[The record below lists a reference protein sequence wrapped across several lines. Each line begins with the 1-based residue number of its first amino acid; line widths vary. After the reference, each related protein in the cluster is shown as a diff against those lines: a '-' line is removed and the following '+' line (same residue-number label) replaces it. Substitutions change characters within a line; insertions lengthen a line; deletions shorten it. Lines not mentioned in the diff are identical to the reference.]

1 MFPTRSI
8 TNQIN
13 ARTTEAIT
21 AECRPTAGDD
31 SSSLASCASSSRDR
45 GTVRRSVGRYDT
57 AIEGARAGAVAPC
70 RSRDA
75 RTSTTDATDERFAA
89 VLRCAR
95 ADRRRDHNALVE
107 VQIRQARVDDAPDVA
122 ALHLRTALFAY
133 ASIFPPEAAPPELHH
148 LMLDW
153 EQRLAGGHV
162 PNLRGFVAVTGDQIS
177 GVILAGAD
185 PERLE
190 MGHITRFYVDAPQW
204 GQGIGRLLY
213 EAAVSHLMRA
223 GYRQAS
229 LWVLEENARARAWYE
244 RLGWTCTGEH
254 KVAEGTPGVDDVR
267 YTRSL

>member
-162 PNLRGFVAVTGDQIS
+162 PNLRGFVAVTGDQVS
-177 GVILAGAD
+177 GVILAGRIPSVSKWATS
-185 PERLE
+185 RGSTWMSLN
-190 MGHITRFYVDAPQW
+190 G
-204 GQGIGRLLY
+204 GRGSGNFFY
-213 EAAVSHLMRA
+213 EAAVSHLMR
-223 GYRQAS
+223 S
-229 LWVLEENARARAWYE
+229 LATGRRHCGFSKKRACPSVVRAAWMDLYG
-244 RLGWTCTGEH
+244 R
-254 KVAEGTPGVDDVR
+254 AQSR
-267 YTRSL
+267 